1 MKNLTDYIN
10 EMLNENEANEMLN
23 TTEEVKV
30 DEAVVNEGEIKS
42 EEDFRAAAKVKFEE
56 AFGDDLDESKMNDTI
71 EGILNDNKELV
82 EAGEW
87 GELIGILNK
96 SF

>member
-30 DEAVVNEGEIKS
+30 VEAQVNENEIKS
-42 EEDFRAAAKVKFEE
+42 EEDFRAAAKAKFEE
-56 AFGDDLDESKMNDTI
+56 AFGDELDENKMNDTI

>member
-10 EMLNENEANEMLN
+10 EQFESQAEVAN
-23 TTEEVKV
+23 
-30 DEAVVNEGEIKS
+30 VNEGEIKS
-42 EEDFRAAAKVKFEE
+42 EEDFRAAAKAKFEE
-56 AFGDDLDESKMNDTI
+56 AFGDDLDEDKMNKTI
-71 EGILNDNKELV
+71 DGILIDNKDLV
-82 EAGEW
+82 DAGEW

>member
-10 EMLNENEANEMLN
+10 EMLN
-23 TTEEVKV
+23 TTEEVNV

-42 EEDFRAAAKVKFEE
+42 EEDFRAAAKAKFEE
-56 AFGDDLDESKMNDTI
+56 VFGDELDESKMNDTI
-71 EGILNDNKELV
+71 EGILSDNKELV

>member
-23 TTEEVKV
+23 ATEEVKV

-42 EEDFRAAAKVKFEE
+42 EEDFRAAAKAKFEE
-56 AFGDDLDESKMNDTI
+56 AFGDELDESKMNDTI

>member
-42 EEDFRAAAKVKFEE
+42 EEDFRAAAKAKFEE
-56 AFGDDLDESKMNDTI
+56 AFGDDLDEDKMNKTI
-71 EGILNDNKELV
+71 DGILGDNKDLV
-82 EAGEW
+82 KAGEW

>member
-10 EMLNENEANEMLN
+10 EMLNENRANEMLN
-23 TTEEVKV
+23 TTEEVKD
-30 DEAVVNEGEIKS
+30 DEAVENEGEIKS
-42 EEDFRAAAKVKFEE
+42 EEDFRAAAKAKFEE

-82 EAGEW
+82 DAGVW
-87 GELIGILNK
+87 GEFIGILNN